1 MENSLN
7 QKREDTKNI
16 HFAMSA
22 TRQGIQKNSNR
33 PDYVSFIQV
42 FCADKDCIIAYFFLG
57 EALFVEYEV

>member
-22 TRQGIQKNSNR
+22 TRQSIQKNSNK
-33 PDYVSFIQV
+33 PKYVSFIQV
-42 FCADKDCIIAYFFLG
+42 FCANKDCIITYFFLG
-57 EALFVEYEV
+57 KALFVEYEV